1 MSTVLGKAI
10 SGLLAQKKALEP
22 GLQGADRWLEP
33 IWHFILRK
41 WKTAAGLQI
50 ATATSKQR
58 D

>member
-10 SGLLAQKKALEP
+10 GGLFPQEKALEP
-22 GLQGADRWLEP
+22 GLQGADRWLEA
-33 IWHFILRK
+33 IWRFFLRK

-50 ATATSKQR
+50 ATASSKQR